1 MDLIYTDENRIDI
14 GILKDYELDFE
25 IGSENNFQITTSTE
39 NNVIPMGGYF
49 YFENT
54 EYGGKITTLKVDTT
68 QNRLYYGGRT
78 FYGMLCDKVIC
89 PDSGEDY
96 YIVSGDANAIISRLT
111 ARLGLS
117 DLFVASSE
125 NSGLNFLNYKFD
137 RYINCY
143 AGIVKML
150 KMKNAKLK
158 AMFKGKSVMLTVEPI
173 IDYSNEEF
181 SSDLI
186 NFIIEKNNAP
196 INHLICLG
204 QGNLSERS
212 VINLYIDENGKI
224 SQNPHYIGLNEI
236 SEIYDYSNVESNDE
250 LLKSGTDKLLEY
262 QNSNN
267 IEITIENSEKDVG
280 DIVGGEEVVTG
291 LKISGEIT
299 KKIVKIQNNEAPK
312 FVYEVGNRTVM

>member
-1 MDLIYTDENRIDI
+1 MDLFYTDENRLDI

-25 IGSENNFQITTSTE
+25 IGSENDFQITTSID
-39 NNVIPMGGYF
+39 NNVIPIGSYF

-54 EYGGKITTLKVDTT
+54 EFGGKISTLKVDTA

-78 FYGMLCDKVIC
+78 FYGMLCGKIIC
-89 PDSGEDY
+89 PDFGEDY
-96 YIVSGDANAIISRLT
+96 YIVSGDANAIISGIIDRLE
-111 ARLGLS
+111 LS
-117 DLFVASSE
+117 ELFSVPSE
-125 NSGLNFLNYKFD
+125 VSEINFLNYKFD

-143 AGIVKML
+143 SGLVKML
-150 KMKNAKLK
+150 KTKNTKLK
-158 AMFKGKSVMLTVEPI
+158 AMFKDRSVMLTVEPI

-196 INHLICLG
+196 VNHLICLG

-212 VINLYIDENGKI
+212 VINLYTDENGKI
-224 SQNPHYIGLNEI
+224 SQNPHYMGLNEI
-236 SEIYDYSNVESNDE
+236 SEVYDYSNVESNDE

-262 QNSNN
+262 QNSDN

-299 KKIVKIQNNEAPK
+299 KKIVKIRNNEAPK

>member
-54 EYGGKITTLKVDTT
+54 EYGGKITTLKIDTT

-96 YIVSGDANAIISRLT
+96 YIVSGDANAIISELID
-111 ARLGLS
+111 RLGLKE
-117 DLFVASSE
+117 LFIASSE
-125 NSGLNFLNYKFD
+125 KSGLNFLNYKFD
-137 RYINCY
+137 RYIDCY
-143 AGIVKML
+143 FGLVKML
-150 KMKNAKLK
+150 KTKNVKLK
-158 AMFKGKSVMLTVEPI
+158 AMFKDKSVMLTVEPI

-186 NFIIEKNNAP
+186 NFIIEKNDAP
-196 INHLICLG
+196 VNHLICLG
-204 QGNLSERS
+204 QGNLSERT
-212 VINLYIDENGKI
+212 VIDLYIDENGKI
-224 SQNPHYIGLNEI
+224 SQNPHYVGLNET
-236 SEIYDYSNVESNDE
+236 SEVYDYSNVESNDE

-262 QNSNN
+262 QNSDN

-299 KKIVKIQNNEAPK
+299 KKIVKIRNNEAPK